1 MQSLSTAEV
10 AFLGGELPVT
20 IVPKIK
26 LERLTFVC
34 GEITELKPAIPVEV
48 PLWIAAYLKRRDK
61 CRINVP
67 PWLEVE
73 ALEATLAE
81 ERNASDVFARLPFR
95 YIEQAKE
102 LLLIASD
109 DLPQPQKIRTLL
121 ADIEDNRRTKVQRG
135 LQSIDEHASS
145 VRVSHLSAMELN
157 SIREIAASYL
167 DTMRKLDVGRGRD
180 DGADAS
186 QQPSQSQEGG
196 GNERLA
202 GALRRRS
209 GIS

>member
-1 MQSLSTAEV
+1 MDTAEV

-26 LERLTFVC
+26 LDRLQFVC
-34 GEITELKPAIPVEV
+34 GEITELKPAIPIEV
-48 PLWIAAYLKRRDK
+48 PRWLAAYLKKRDK

-67 PWLEVE
+67 AWLEVE

-81 ERNASDVFARLPFR
+81 ERGAADVFAQLPFR

-135 LQSIDEHASS
+135 LQSIDENAGL

-157 SIREIAASYL
+157 SIRDIAARGL
-167 DTMRKLDVGRGRD
+167 DEMRKLDVTRGRD
-180 DGADAS
+180 DGAEPS
-186 QQPSQSQEGG
+186 QPSESQGGG

-202 GALRRRS
+202 GALRRRD